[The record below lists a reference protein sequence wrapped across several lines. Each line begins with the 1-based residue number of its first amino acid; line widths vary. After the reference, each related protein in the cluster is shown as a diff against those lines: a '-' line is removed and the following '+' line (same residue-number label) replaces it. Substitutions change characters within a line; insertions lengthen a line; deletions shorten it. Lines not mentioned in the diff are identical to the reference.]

1 MDSFR
6 DDRTVDK
13 SIKTTFIHFYIKG
26 QKHPLAGFCCWCF
39 QDGKG
44 YFTVFCSVLKVKG
57 EERLSLSNS
66 DACHSYITIIHI
78 YFISRSFDTGSY
90 RFLSGEKSMA
100 TWYVHARD
108 TRVPYQSNVIIR
120 SDVPNR
126 LPRGSRLHLSN
137 SVFVCRGISR
147 IRLFSLSL
155 FPQEK

>member
-1 MDSFR
+1 LDSFR

-90 RFLSGEKSMA
+90 RFLSGEKNRV
-100 TWYVHARD
+100 WYVHVVR
-108 TRVPYQSNVIIR
+108 TRTWYT
-120 SDVPNR
+120 
-126 LPRGSRLHLSN
+126 GCTSR
-137 SVFVCRGISR
+137 VM
-147 IRLFSLSL
+147 SLSAATCQTGCL
-155 FPQEK
+155 EDPVFI